1 MNQLRCDPINDEEVA
16 KVLPPAD
23 ESSIHSLHPNKFD
36 SGNTSSNE
44 DYFSRNN
51 GSSKLVGFT
60 DDTKIEHWW
69 QYVLGSVELTT
80 SYSIAVRNDG
90 MPSTTINTGSTW

>member
-36 SGNTSSNE
+36 SE
-44 DYFSRNN
+44 IHPQ
-51 GSSKLVGFT
+51 
-60 DDTKIEHWW
+60 TKTIFREIME
-69 QYVLGSVELTT
+69 VL
-80 SYSIAVRNDG
+80 N
-90 MPSTTINTGSTW
+90 